1 MIDEE
6 IKKLIKK
13 VENLLKSDERFVR
26 NGDHLYKKHMKKIN
40 KEMKR
45 GITNI
50 PIIQPPINMM
60 LPKVVVREVPK
71 VVTKEVIRLVPH
83 CPKEDIPPLPLRSI
97 SSDTGT
103 GLSTSRDIPPLP
115 LRSISSDTGTG
126 LSTSRD
132 TKIDD
137 MNEIYDDINSLIGQ
151 YNLDALNKRLLDMNQ
166 KLEQLVKDY
175 SN

>member
-1 MIDEE
+1 M
-6 IKKLIKK
+6 
-13 VENLLKSDERFVR
+13 
-26 NGDHLYKKHMKKIN
+26 KH
-40 KEMKR
+40 

-83 CPKEDIPPLPLRSI
+83 CPKE
-97 SSDTGT
+97 
-103 GLSTSRDIPPLP
+103 DIPPLP

>member
-26 NGDHLYKKHMKKIN
+26 NGDYLYKKQMKKIN

-45 GITNI
+45 GITNM
-50 PIIQPPINMM
+50 PIVQPPINMM

-97 SSDTGT
+97 SSDMG
-103 GLSTSRDIPPLP
+103 P
-115 LRSISSDTGTG
+115 G